1 MEGKDK
7 NYREVW
13 LSGVSCYADAAIFD
27 VSSEQVYLVSFF
39 GRPGVVRAIGAAI
52 LQGIHVR
59 LGRTSVRKPFMGSMR
74 SLTQNLGGG
83 LCHKIVLC
91 PDYFAGSSLLTGR
104 ILVGADKK
112 RAFQFLDSI
121 VSTPLKAEWADTLWE
136 KVFEPKHLMGFG
148 FLDGKELTEAY
159 LVQVT
164 KSQEEVDELVLEGL
178 KTGEL
183 N

>member
-1 MEGKDK
+1 MEK
-7 NYREVW
+7 NYVKVW
-13 LSGVSCYADAAIFD
+13 SLGAFCYADAAIFD
-27 VSSEQVYLVSFF
+27 DNSEMLYFVSPF

-59 LGRTSVRKPFMGSMR
+59 LGRTRVRKPFMGSMR

-104 ILVGADKK
+104 ILIGADKE

-121 VSTPLKAEWADTLWE
+121 VSTPLKAEWADTLFG
-136 KVFEPKHLMGFG
+136 KVFEPKHLTGFG

-164 KSQEEVDELVLEGL
+164 KTREEIDELVLEGL